1 MTPDWHDL
9 IQRHLAGA
17 CTQEECELLQTALMK
32 EEAVARLYLQY
43 ANLEVALEAQANS
56 TQSLREILL
65 QEPAGN
71 SSGSTTRR
79 FFGGSFGRWAAA
91 ALFLVFAAA
100 AFRQFRAGGEPRIAE
115 VVESQ
120 SAQWA
125 SCSLPTE
132 QGSLLSKG
140 TLRLNEGIA
149 RIRFAQGAEVTLE
162 GPAEV
167 ELVAA
172 QVCRLIRGSL
182 VAHVPPAARGF
193 TVQTP
198 SATLIDHGTDF
209 GVSTDSA
216 GHASVH
222 VMQGEV
228 ELLHANGAPP
238 LRLTTRQMASITPE
252 KVLPQIPFH
261 PEPRRPETAD
271 PARIFTSEITTRTGR
286 GEAAYVSEPRG
297 ANNQSSRVLLLKHCL
312 EEGYGRKVLLRFDL
326 SALPKI
332 PDATRA
338 RLTLSLDPSG
348 YGYASQGD
356 DARIAVYAV
365 TRDDSDA
372 WSVDALSWQT
382 QPAFDSSPGKVN
394 TSEAVRVGEFTVPRG
409 VQTGVFVVEDPRLLQ
424 QIQTDS
430 NRLLTLILVRENP
443 ITVEGGLVLG
453 IAGNRHP
460 TLSPPRLSVH

>member
-1 MTPDWHDL
+1 
-9 IQRHLAGA
+9 
-17 CTQEECELLQTALMK
+17 
-32 EEAVARLYLQY
+32 
-43 ANLEVALEAQANS
+43 
-56 TQSLREILL
+56 
-65 QEPAGN
+65 
-71 SSGSTTRR
+71 
-79 FFGGSFGRWAAA
+79 
-91 ALFLVFAAA
+91 
-100 AFRQFRAGGEPRIAE
+100 
-115 VVESQ
+115 
-120 SAQWA
+120 
-125 SCSLPTE
+125 
-132 QGSLLSKG
+132 
-140 TLRLNEGIA
+140 
-149 RIRFAQGAEVTLE
+149 
-162 GPAEV
+162 
-167 ELVAA
+167 
-172 QVCRLIRGSL
+172 
-182 VAHVPPAARGF
+182 
-193 TVQTP
+193 
-198 SATLIDHGTDF
+198 
-209 GVSTDSA
+209 
-216 GHASVH
+216 
-222 VMQGEV
+222 
-228 ELLHANGAPP
+228 
-238 LRLTTRQMASITPE
+238 
-252 KVLPQIPFH
+252 
-261 PEPRRPETAD
+261 
-271 PARIFTSEITTRTGR
+271 
-286 GEAAYVSEPRG
+286 
-297 ANNQSSRVLLLKHCL
+297 L